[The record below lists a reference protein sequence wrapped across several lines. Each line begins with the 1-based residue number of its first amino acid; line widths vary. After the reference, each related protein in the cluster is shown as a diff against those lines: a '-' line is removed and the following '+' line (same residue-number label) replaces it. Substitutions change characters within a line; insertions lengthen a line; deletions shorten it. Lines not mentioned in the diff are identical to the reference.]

1 MLPAR
6 VLTALF
12 VGMALMPAYVSAQ
25 ESGKSITQ
33 AAARK
38 AASKPSATAPR
49 AAGSTSS
56 RTTGT
61 SGDAGG
67 TNNDANGAL
76 NGSGKA
82 LQQAKRVIEDP
93 LTGVVVNRTV
103 TVQGHDF
110 YRYFSAW
117 WRDMDAE
124 GSYSISIHE
133 RPSAR
138 WGSEVWV
145 QFRRERVFHMFLPPA
160 RSRTKEISRQAVEIA
175 WDNITR
181 NELQRAIY
189 QSEDLGPEEM

>member
-1 MLPAR
+1 NGANGTPQN
-6 VLTALF
+6 T
-12 VGMALMPAYVSAQ
+12 SA
-25 ESGKSITQ
+25 
-33 AAARK
+33 
-38 AASKPSATAPR
+38 
-49 AAGSTSS
+49 
-56 RTTGT
+56 
-61 SGDAGG
+61 
-67 TNNDANGAL
+67 NNGAL

-117 WRDMDAE
+117 WRDMDTD
-124 GSYSISIHE
+124 GNYSISIHE

-181 NELQRAIY
+181 NELQRAIF